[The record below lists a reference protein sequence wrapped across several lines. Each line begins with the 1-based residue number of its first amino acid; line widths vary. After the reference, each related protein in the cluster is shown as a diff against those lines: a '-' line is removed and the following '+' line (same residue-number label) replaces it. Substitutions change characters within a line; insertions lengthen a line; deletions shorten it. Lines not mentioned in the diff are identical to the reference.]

1 MSNTNNQRKTNIKLA
16 MYGVLVT
23 AFILAIALIVAF
35 SVPSANKNLS
45 QNDDT
50 PTQETNNT
58 PIVFTSPLDDATV
71 LMGYSGTA
79 LQFNSTLKQWE
90 AHKAIDFS
98 ATKDANVMAVYD
110 GVVESVKSSYLMG
123 TTITIKHN
131 DKLSTV
137 YAALDTEPTV
147 KEGDQV
153 KKGQIIGKVAGS
165 NQAEAEHGAHL
176 HFEVLENGAKVDPSQ
191 YLTLENK

>member
-1 MSNTNNQRKTNIKLA
+1 MSNTNQNKTTFKLA
-16 MYGVLVT
+16 MYGVLVSALVLT
-23 AFILAIALIVAF
+23 IALIVAF
-35 SVPSANKNLS
+35 SIPSGTHNLV
-45 QNDDT
+45 QEDT
-50 PTQETNNT
+50 PPTQETGNA
-58 PIVFTSPLDDATV
+58 PIVFTSPLNDATI
-71 LMGYSGTA
+71 LMGFSA
-79 LQFNSTLKQWE
+79 NELQFNSTLRQWE

-98 ATKDANVMAVYD
+98 AVENADVMAVFD

-137 YAALDTEPTV
+137 YASLDTEPTV

-153 KKGQIIGKVAGS
+153 KKGQIIGKVASG
-165 NQAEAEHGAHL
+165 NQSEANHGAHL
-176 HFEVLENGAKVDPSQ
+176 HFEVLENGKKVDPAQ